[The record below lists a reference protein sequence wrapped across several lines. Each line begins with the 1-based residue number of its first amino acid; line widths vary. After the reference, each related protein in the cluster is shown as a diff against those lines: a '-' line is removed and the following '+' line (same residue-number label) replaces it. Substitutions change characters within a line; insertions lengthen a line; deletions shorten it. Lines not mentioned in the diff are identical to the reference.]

1 MYYELTKK
9 EKKAARAIIEKGL
22 RKEMEDNLNELEAII
37 TDWRKNNKDVKETY
51 YYLYK
56 TLTGFDKHIAHRYDG
71 MTGSKYL
78 LIIIGQLRDGIVTD
92 EDLSELLPATQ
103 ELVKSFKTL

>member
-1 MYYELTKK
+1 MYYELTKP

-22 RKEMEDNLNELEAII
+22 RREMEANLSKLEAILA
-37 TDWRKNNKDVKETY
+37 DWRRSHKDVKETY
-51 YYLYK
+51 YSIYK
-56 TLTGFDKHIAHRYDG
+56 TLTGFDKHIARRYDG

-78 LIIIGQLRDGIVTD
+78 LIIIGQLRDGVVTD

-103 ELVKSFKTL
+103 ESVKRFKL